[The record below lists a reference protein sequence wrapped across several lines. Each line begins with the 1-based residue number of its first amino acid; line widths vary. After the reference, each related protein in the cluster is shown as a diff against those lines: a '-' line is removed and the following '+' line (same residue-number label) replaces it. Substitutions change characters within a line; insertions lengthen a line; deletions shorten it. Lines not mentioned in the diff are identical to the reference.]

1 MDFSVQVRVLFPV
14 LYITITIMNE
24 LMEKLKSLGLSDE
37 MVAKV
42 IQTVGDFVQ
51 SKVPGVDQP
60 MIEKILAGD
69 TSDLLSIGK
78 ELLASKFKF

>member
-1 MDFSVQVRVLFPV
+1 
-14 LYITITIMNE
+14 MNE

-69 TSDLLSIGK
+69 TGDLLSIGK

>member
-1 MDFSVQVRVLFPV
+1 VDFSVQVRVLFPV

-24 LMEKLKSLGLSDE
+24 LMDKLKSLGLSDE

-51 SKVPGVDQP
+51 SKVPGVDQQ

-78 ELLASKFKF
+78 DLLASKFKF

>member
-1 MDFSVQVRVLFPV
+1 
-14 LYITITIMNE
+14 MNE